1 MRMKLGAAL
10 AERNLK
16 PHVFETPAEAHAFAG
31 KAEGEVTKSFP
42 QGIPISL

>member
-1 MRMKLGAAL
+1 MKLGSGL

-31 KAEGEVTKSFP
+31 KAAGEVTKSLP
-42 QGIPISL
+42 QGTPISF